1 MYIHIYVDTYIYICI
16 YIYICVYS
24 CECLYCICVSHII
37 YRMLSLN
44 HLITSIVS
52 IHTSTLFSLY
62 NFNSG
67 REAVRL
73 VATQSWKQ
81 NEILKSDH
89 FSNLNRKNWDLF

>member
-1 MYIHIYVDTYIYICI
+1 MYIQIYVYIHIYM
-16 YIYICVYS
+16 YS

-62 NFNSG
+62 
-67 REAVRL
+67 

-81 NEILKSDH
+81 NQILKSDH